1 MAIKSKR
8 LRSGLC
14 WILFSPLMFLWG
26 VMADA
31 TSSDLEYTI
40 QVVIFGTWALFG
52 VTSGFGTLAGA
63 SWAVRVQTVLVWIA
77 NVALSLLVVAI
88 VFYGVR
94 IAAGPVWAI
103 AAVLFLTGII
113 FYAIR
118 RRWSGTETSVASVD

>member
-1 MAIKSKR
+1 
-8 LRSGLC
+8 
-14 WILFSPLMFLWG
+14 MFLWG
-26 VMADA
+26 AMADA

-40 QVVIFGTWALFG
+40 QVVLFATWALFG
-52 VTSGFGTLAGA
+52 VISGIGTLAGA

-77 NVALSLLVVAI
+77 NVALALVVVAT

-103 AAVLFLTGII
+103 AAVLFLTCII

-118 RRWSGTETSVASVD
+118 RQRRLKGLRSPLLRTSERPTV